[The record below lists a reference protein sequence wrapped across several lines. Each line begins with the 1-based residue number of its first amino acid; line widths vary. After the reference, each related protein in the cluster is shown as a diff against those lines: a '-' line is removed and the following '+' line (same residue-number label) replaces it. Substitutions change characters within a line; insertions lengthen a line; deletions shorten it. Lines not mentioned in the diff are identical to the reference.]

1 MTIMEFPSFLS
12 SLIIAS
18 SATGTLIYYLLL
30 YTHDK
35 FKSRFL
41 DVILFVSFVLT
52 IATNA
57 LIIIAF
63 YQATFHDKLGD
74 EVIYP
79 LVTYLFGMI
88 LIILSGIFVVLSKIT
103 QTK

>member
-1 MTIMEFPSFLS
+1 MEFPSFLS

-30 YTHDK
+30 HSHEK
-35 FKSRFL
+35 FKSLLL
-41 DVILFVSFVLT
+41 DILLFVSFVLT

-63 YQATFHDKLGD
+63 YQVTFHDKLGD

-79 LVTYLFGMI
+79 LITYFFGMV
-88 LIILSGIFVVLSKIT
+88 LIILSGVYVILSEIA